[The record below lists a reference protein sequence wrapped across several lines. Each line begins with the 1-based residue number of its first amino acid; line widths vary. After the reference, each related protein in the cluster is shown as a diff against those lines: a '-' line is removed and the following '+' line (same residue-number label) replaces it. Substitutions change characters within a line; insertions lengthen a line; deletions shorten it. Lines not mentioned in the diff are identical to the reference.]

1 MSATELKVD
10 GTVIVLVVRQLVLE
24 SKGAANV

>member
-10 GTVIVLVVRQLVLE
+10 GTVIVLVVMQLVLE